1 MHSYLFLLEATTETA
16 ETAPST
22 LQTILTGA
30 ISGAVFAAAVTG
42 LVNWLLAL
50 RRSRED
56 ERARKRELFA
66 QAYANYTEYREYPY
80 VIRRRNHEK
89 PAEERIRISEQ
100 IRQTQ
105 ERLNFFLAWTQV
117 ESKPIGNAYA
127 DLVSEARRRAG
138 TAMKA
143 AWEDPPITED
153 AHMSIPR
160 SLIDLNGLQA
170 SEVKYFKAIQ
180 YHLK

>member
-1 MHSYLFLLEATTETA
+1 MHRQLFFLEADSTISESS
-16 ETAPST
+16 PSG
-22 LQTILTGA
+22 LEILLTSALVVA
-30 ISGAVFAAAVTG
+30 IVTG
-42 LVNWLLAL
+42 LFNWFLAF
-50 RRSRED
+50 RRSREE
-56 ERARKRELFA
+56 ERTRKRELYA
-66 QAYANYTEYREYPY
+66 QAFATYTEYKEYPY

-117 ESKPIGNAYA
+117 ESNPIGNAYA

-160 SLIDLNGLQA
+160 SLVDLNGLQTY
-170 SEVKYFKAIQ
+170 EVKYFKAIQ
-180 YHLK
+180 DHLK